1 MSPLSFLDWRLWAAV
16 VVAVGLA
23 ASHWKVFNLGKA
35 EIRAEWAA
43 DKLEESKQ
51 ALRLTEKTIEKTT
64 TLQAAADQ
72 LKKDK
77 NAQIDALNTRLT
89 DALDQ
94 LRDRPERPREGDM
107 PTGAGVGST
116 LGCTGAGLYRED
128 AGAFIREA
136 ARANRLLANLAQCQ
150 AQYNKVR
157 DTLNK

>member
-1 MSPLSFLDWRLWAAV
+1 MNPLILLDWRLWAAV

-64 TLQAAADQ
+64 TLQASADQ
-72 LKKDK
+72 LRKDK
-77 NAQIDALNTRLT
+77 DAKIAALDVRLT
-89 DALDQ
+89 DALNR

-107 PTGAGVGST
+107 PTGAGAGPAPI
-116 LGCTGAGLYRED
+116 CTGAGLYRED
-128 AGAFIREA
+128 ASAFIREA
-136 ARANRLLANLAQCQ
+136 ARANRLLDNLAQCQ
-150 AQYNKVR
+150 DQYNKVR
-157 DTLNK
+157 EALNK